1 MKLEISVVRLNWNKP
16 DFNGPQRLMP
26 WFLRL
31 WMGGGLAIIIF
42 ELRQRN
48 FVSLCNMI
56 KQQWNKSCVLASY
69 KWVYDST

>member
-1 MKLEISVVRLNWNKP
+1 MIPKAM
-16 DFNGPQRLMP
+16 DG
-26 WFLRL
+26 
-31 WMGGGLAIIIF
+31 GGGLAIIIF